1 MRPVNDAAMQRRD
14 VARDTVQT
22 REPKVKASEIMTR
35 NVRSVTPDT
44 PASAVAKILLDNAI
58 SAVPVVD
65 PSGIPLGVVSEADFV
80 RRPELETTKRR
91 SWWLAYVADPQG
103 GAEEF
108 LRTHGRSAGEIM
120 HRGIVAV
127 APDSELAKVAE
138 LLERRKVKRVFVID
152 GGAIEGVI
160 TRSDFVRAV
169 VRGDGHAPGGARSD
183 AELREEIQR
192 RISAESWAPRA
203 LVTVL
208 VENGHVSLLGMVT
221 SDPERAAL
229 KLLAQ
234 EVPGVV
240 DVADHLVVRAIPIV
254 AGVM

>member
-1 MRPVNDAAMQRRD
+1 M
-14 VARDTVQT
+14 
-22 REPKVKASEIMTR
+22 KASEIMTR

-65 PSGIPLGVVSEADFV
+65 PSGIPVGVVSEGDFV
-80 RRPELETTKRR
+80 RRPELETVRRR

-120 HRGIVAV
+120 HRGVVAV
-127 APDSELAKVAE
+127 APDAELAKVAE

-169 VRGDGHAPGGARSD
+169 ARHAPRSD
-183 AELREEIQR
+183 GAGHGDVDLREEIER
-192 RISAESWAPRA
+192 RMSFEPWAPRA

-221 SDPERAAL
+221 SDAERAAL

-234 EVPGVV
+234 EVPGVA
-240 DVADHLVVRAIPIV
+240 DVADHLVVRSIPIV